1 MAERKVAGKRHGA
14 LLLLL
19 GLILLLGGC
28 ASGGGVSISDGGGWV
43 TVQRGDT
50 LGKIADQ
57 AGIPLLRL
65 QRFNPGVDSRRLAI
79 GQRLMLPSRQERAP
93 GGGPYRYQVRRGDS
107 LYSIAR
113 YFGADPQRVQAA
125 NTGID
130 PSRLAVGQLIQVP
143 LGGDSSG
150 SGGSRAASAP
160 AASRS
165 LPDPGPLPSSARQW
179 QWPLANYAVER
190 RFGRDAHGTLQP
202 MMLTSPSPAVAKAT
216 APGKVRFA
224 SGMRQLGQ
232 VVILHHA
239 DNMQSVYAFCDK
251 LMVSE
256 GDSVSSGAPLCDIGQ
271 ESGSSRYHLL
281 FDLRHGGKPV
291 DPARVLR

>member
-1 MAERKVAGKRHGA
+1 MVEFTVAGKRRSA

-19 GLILLLGGC
+19 GMMLILGGC
-28 ASGGGVSISDGGGWV
+28 ASGGGRPISDGGGWV

-50 LGKIADQ
+50 LGKIASQ

-65 QRFNPGVDSRRLAI
+65 QRFNPGVDSRRLAV

-107 LYSIAR
+107 LYSIGR
-113 YFGADPQRVQAA
+113 YFGANPQRVQAA

-130 PSRLAVGQLIQVP
+130 PSQLAVGQLIQIP
-143 LGGDSSG
+143 LGGGSS
-150 SGGSRAASAP
+150 SNSRSRAASTP
-160 AASRS
+160 VASRS

-179 QWPLANYAVER
+179 RWPLTNYTVER
-190 RFGRDAHGTLQP
+190 RFGRDSHGTLQP
-202 MMLTSPSPAVAKAT
+202 MMLSTTTAAKAKAAT
-216 APGKVRFA
+216 SGKVKFA

-239 DNMQSVYAFCDK
+239 DNMQSVYAFCSK
-251 LMVSE
+251 LLVSE
-256 GDSVSSGAPLCDIGQ
+256 GQSVSAGAPLCDISR
-271 ESGSSRYHLL
+271 ESGSNRYHLL

>member
-1 MAERKVAGKRHGA
+1 M
-14 LLLLL
+14 
-19 GLILLLGGC
+19 LILGGC
-28 ASGGGVSISDGGGWV
+28 ASGGGTTNIADGGGWV

-65 QRFNPGVDSRRLAI
+65 QRFNPGVDSRRLAV
-79 GQRLMLPSRQERAP
+79 GQRLMLPSQQERAP

-113 YFGADPQRVQAA
+113 YFGADPQRVQST

-130 PSRLAVGQLIQVP
+130 PSQLAVGQLIQVP
-143 LGGDSSG
+143 L
-150 SGGSRAASAP
+150 SGGGAARGAPSPP

-179 QWPLANYAVER
+179 QWPLSNYTIER

-202 MMLTSPSPAVAKAT
+202 MMLSTSSPATALAT
-216 APGKVRFA
+216 TAGKVRFA

-239 DNMQSVYAFCDK
+239 DNMQSVYAFCNK
-251 LMVSE
+251 LLVSE
-256 GDSVSSGAPLCDIGQ
+256 GQSVSSGAPLCEIGQ
-271 ESGSSRYHLL
+271 ESGSNRYHLL

>member
-1 MAERKVAGKRHGA
+1 MVELIVAGKRRGA

-19 GLILLLGGC
+19 GLTLVLAGC
-28 ASGGGVSISDGGGWV
+28 ASGGGNHASIADGGGWV

-50 LGKIADQ
+50 LGRIASQ
-57 AGIPLLRL
+57 AGVPLLRL
-65 QRFNPGVDSRRLAI
+65 QRFNPGVDSRRLAV
-79 GQRLMLPSRQERAP
+79 GQRLLLPSQQERAP

-113 YFGADPQRVQAA
+113 YFGANPQRVQAA

-130 PSRLAVGQLIQVP
+130 PSQLAVGQLIQIP
-143 LGGDSSG
+143 LA
-150 SGGSRAASAP
+150 GGSASRRTPPTP

-165 LPDPGPLPSSARQW
+165 LPDPGPLPSSASQW
-179 QWPLANYAVER
+179 RWPLDDYTIER

-202 MMLTSPSPAVAKAT
+202 MMLSTPSPATAKAT
-216 APGKVRFA
+216 TSGKVRFA

-239 DNMQSVYAFCDK
+239 DNMQSVYAFCDR

-256 GDSVSSGAPLCDIGQ
+256 GQSVSAGTPLCEIGK
-271 ESGSSRYHLL
+271 ENGSSRYHLL

-291 DPARVLR
+291 DPAGVLR

>member
-1 MAERKVAGKRHGA
+1 MVECTVAGKRRGA

-19 GLILLLGGC
+19 GLMLLLAGC
-28 ASGGGVSISDGGGWV
+28 ASGGGGQARIADGGGWV

-50 LGKIADQ
+50 LGKIANQ

-65 QRFNPGVDSRRLAI
+65 QRFNPGVDSRRLAV
-79 GQRLMLPSRQERAP
+79 GQRLLLPSRQERAP

-113 YFGADPQRVQAA
+113 YFGANPQRVQAA

-130 PSRLAVGQLIQVP
+130 PSQLAVGQLIQVP
-143 LGGDSSG
+143 LA
-150 SGGSRAASAP
+150 GGSTGRRPSSPAP

-165 LPDPGPLPSSARQW
+165 LPDPGPLPSSASGWR
-179 QWPLANYAVER
+179 WPLENYTIER

-202 MMLTSPSPAVAKAT
+202 MMLSTSSPATAKAT
-216 APGKVRFA
+216 TSGKVRFA

-256 GDSVSSGAPLCDIGQ
+256 GQSVSAGGPLCEIGK
-271 ESGSSRYHLL
+271 ESGSNRYHLL

>member
-1 MAERKVAGKRHGA
+1 MAEFTVAGKRRVT

-19 GLILLLGGC
+19 GLMLVLGGC
-28 ASGGGVSISDGGGWV
+28 AGGGGTTQIADGGGWV

-50 LGKIADQ
+50 LGRIADQ

-65 QRFNPGVDSRRLAI
+65 QRFNPGVDSRRLAV
-79 GQRLMLPSRQERAP
+79 GQRLMLPSQQERAP
-93 GGGPYRYQVRRGDS
+93 GGGPYRYQIRRGDS
-107 LYSIAR
+107 LYSVAR
-113 YFGADPQRVQAA
+113 YFGADPQRVQSA

-130 PSRLAVGQLIQVP
+130 PSQLAVGQLIQVP
-143 LGGDSSG
+143 L
-150 SGGSRAASAP
+150 SGGGAARGAPSSP

-165 LPDPGPLPSSARQW
+165 LPDPGPLPASARQW
-179 QWPLANYAVER
+179 QWPLSNYTIER
-190 RFGRDAHGTLQP
+190 QFGRDAHGTLQP
-202 MMLTSPSPAVAKAT
+202 MMLSTPAPAT
-216 APGKVRFA
+216 ALATTAGKVRFA

-239 DNMQSVYAFCDK
+239 DNMQSVYAFCVK
-251 LMVSE
+251 VLVSE
-256 GDSVSSGAPLCDIGQ
+256 GQSVSSGSPLCEIGQ
-271 ESGSSRYHLL
+271 ESGSNRYHLL

>member
-1 MAERKVAGKRHGA
+1 MVEFTVAGKRRSA

-19 GLILLLGGC
+19 GLMFILGGC
-28 ASGGGVSISDGGGWV
+28 ASGGTRIADGGGWV

-65 QRFNPGVDSRRLAI
+65 QRFNPGIDSRHLAI

-93 GGGPYRYQVRRGDS
+93 GDGPYRYQVRRGDS
-107 LYSIAR
+107 LYSIGR
-113 YFGADPQRVQAA
+113 YFGANPQRVQAA
-125 NTGID
+125 NKGID
-130 PSRLAVGQLIQVP
+130 PSQLAVGQLIQIP
-143 LGGDSSG
+143 LGGGSSSNG
-150 SGGSRAASAP
+150 TRRSTSTP

-165 LPDPGPLPSSARQW
+165 LPDPGPLPSSASRW
-179 QWPLANYAVER
+179 QWPLANYSVER
-190 RFGRDAHGTLQP
+190 RFGRDSHGTLQP
-202 MMLTSPSPAVAKAT
+202 MMLSTEAAAKAKAT
-216 APGKVRFA
+216 TSGKVRFA

-239 DNMQSVYAFCDK
+239 DNMQSVYAFCGK
-251 LMVSE
+251 LLVTE
-256 GDSVSSGAPLCDIGQ
+256 GQSVSAGAPLCDISQ
-271 ESGSSRYHLL
+271 ESDGSRYHLL

>member
-1 MAERKVAGKRHGA
+1 M
-14 LLLLL
+14 
-19 GLILLLGGC
+19 LLLGGC
-28 ASGGGVSISDGGGWV
+28 ASGGGTRIADGGGWV

-65 QRFNPGVDSRRLAI
+65 QRFNPGVDSRRLAV
-79 GQRLMLPSRQERAP
+79 GQRLMLPSSQERAP

-107 LYSIAR
+107 IYSIAR
-113 YFGADPQRVQAA
+113 HFGANPQRVQTA
-125 NTGID
+125 NSGID
-130 PSRLAVGQLIQVP
+130 PADLAVGQLIQVP
-143 LGGDSSG
+143 L
-150 SGGSRAASAP
+150 SGGSSGGTRAASTP

-165 LPDPGPLPSSARQW
+165 LPDPGPLPASARGW
-179 QWPLANYAVER
+179 QWPLDNYAIER

-202 MMLTSPSPAVAKAT
+202 MMMSTPGPAVAKAT
-216 APGKVRFA
+216 TSGKVRFA

-256 GDSVSSGAPLCDIGQ
+256 GQSVSSGAPVCEIGQ
-271 ESGSSRYHLL
+271 ESGSSRHHLL

>member
-1 MAERKVAGKRHGA
+1 MVEFTVAGQRRGA

-19 GLILLLGGC
+19 GLMLILGGC
-28 ASGGGVSISDGGGWV
+28 ASGGGTRVADGGGWV

-50 LGKIADQ
+50 LGKIANQ

-65 QRFNPGVDSRRLAI
+65 QRFNPGVDSRRLAV
-79 GQRLMLPSRQERAP
+79 GQRLMLPSQQERAP

-107 LYSIAR
+107 LYSIGR
-113 YFGADPQRVQAA
+113 YFGANPQRVQAA
-125 NTGID
+125 NKGID
-130 PSRLAVGQLIQVP
+130 PSQLEVGQLIHVP
-143 LGGDSSG
+143 LNGGPSS
-150 SGGSRAASAP
+150 SASRRTASAP

-165 LPDPGPLPSSARQW
+165 LPDPGPLPSSASRW
-179 QWPLANYAVER
+179 QWPLANYTVER
-190 RFGRDAHGTLQP
+190 RFGRDSHGTLQP
-202 MMLTSPSPAVAKAT
+202 MMLSTATAAKAKAT
-216 APGKVRFA
+216 TSGQVRFA

-239 DNMQSVYAFCDK
+239 DNMQSVYAFCGK
-251 LMVSE
+251 LLVSE
-256 GDSVSSGAPLCDIGQ
+256 GQSVSAGTPLCDIAP
-271 ESGSSRYHLL
+271 ESDSSRYHLL